1 MIPSGYGDLSWILLG
16 WLLALLGYAVTLW
29 GLRRQFRTM
38 PLPWGA
44 LLIATGA
51 LLVLWQIR
59 AGTLPGLS
67 LHLMGAMLST
77 LVFGPALA
85 VLPLSVALASV
96 TLATGMDWSTF
107 GLNAFLL
114 VFWPVLVSRG
124 LARLVSYLPS
134 NIFVFI
140 FLGGFF
146 SSAAVVL
153 LTGWLL
159 TGVLWLMQLYPWGG
173 MLEDFASYWLLVAFS
188 EAWLS
193 GMLLTVL
200 VVYSPERVA
209 LFDAVRY
216 IDRA

>member
-1 MIPSGYGDLSWILLG
+1 MIPSENGQLSWLLLG
-16 WLLALLGYAVTLW
+16 WFLALFGYATALSGV
-29 GLRRQFRTM
+29 RRQQKM
-38 PLPWGA
+38 APLPWGA
-44 LLIATGA
+44 LLIATLA

-67 LHLMGAMLST
+67 LHLMGAMLCT
-77 LVFGPALA
+77 LVFGPGLA

-96 TLATGMDWSTF
+96 TWVTGGDWSIF
-107 GLNAFLL
+107 GLNACLL

-146 SSAAVVL
+146 ASAAVVL

-159 TGVLWLMQLYPWGG
+159 TGVLWLMQWYPWGG
-173 MLEDFASYWLLVAFS
+173 LLEDFAWYWLLVAFS
-188 EAWLS
+188 EAWIS
-193 GMLLTVL
+193 GMLLTLL

-209 LFDAVRY
+209 LFDAARY